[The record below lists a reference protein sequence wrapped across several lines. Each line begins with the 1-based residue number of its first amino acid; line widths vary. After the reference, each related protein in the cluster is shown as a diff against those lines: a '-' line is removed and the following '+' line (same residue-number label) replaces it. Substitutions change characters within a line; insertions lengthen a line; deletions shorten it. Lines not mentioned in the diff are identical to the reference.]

1 MPLCP
6 TRNLATVLIA
16 CLLLAG
22 CFGGDDRAIEVV
34 AIGDPGSTFQAG
46 PRWPLAAQELRAAS
60 VEGLVAF
67 DEQGRVVPALAD
79 RWIVTDDGLS
89 FIFRLRDGIWADG
102 SAITAESARAALLQ
116 AIAAQRSLPL
126 GADLGVIGE
135 VRAMAGRVI
144 EIRLDRQAPDILQL
158 LAQPELGLVS
168 NGRGAGPMKS
178 RRDTNKDLKLSG
190 VLLKAIAPE
199 ERGLPQDE
207 SWAKRVRSLRFSAAP
222 AARAVKLFSDG
233 DVTVVIGGTLTDY
246 PRLAAA
252 GVSRSAIQFDPVAGL
267 FGLAVLHADGFL
279 SLPENREAIAM
290 ALDRD
295 ALVRTFNLDG
305 WLVTTRVLTPGMEGD
320 TGAVSERWQGRTIEE
335 RQALASARVSRWKA
349 AHGGAVALRIA
360 LPAGPGTDL
369 LFAQFAKDLKTIGLE
384 ARRVTLASDADLR
397 LIDVAAR
404 YSRPAWYF
412 NQLACG
418 SAASLCSVTAD
429 RLVAQANAEPDPVK
443 HADLLAEAEAKLT
456 IENTYIPL
464 GVPIRWSLVSSSV
477 TAFAPNHLAI
487 HPLMPLAILPK

>member
-1 MPLCP
+1 MSLRPIQTLP
-6 TRNLATVLIA
+6 HLVIA

-22 CFGGDDRAIEVV
+22 CFGSDDGATEVV
-34 AIGDPGSTFQAG
+34 AIGDPGSIFQAG

-67 DEQGRVVPALAD
+67 DEQARVVPALAD

-89 FIFRLRDGIWADG
+89 FIFRLRDGTWADG
-102 SAITAESARAALLQ
+102 SAITADSARAALLQ
-116 AIAAQRSLPL
+116 AIAAQRNLPL
-126 GADLGVIGE
+126 GADLNVIGE

-144 EIRLDRQAPDILQL
+144 EIRLNRQAPDLLQL
-158 LAQPELGLVS
+158 LAQPELGLAVG
-168 NGRGAGPMKS
+168 GRGAGPMKS
-178 RRDTNKDLKLSG
+178 QRDTNKDLKLSG

-199 ERGLPQDE
+199 DRGLPQDE
-207 SWAKRVRSLRFSAAP
+207 GWAKRVHKLRFSAAP

-233 DVTVVIGGTLTDY
+233 DVSVVIGGTLADY
-246 PRLAAA
+246 PRLAEA

-305 WLVTTRVLTPGMEGD
+305 WLVTTRVLTPGLEAD
-320 TGAVSERWQGRTIEE
+320 SGAVSERWQGRSIAE
-335 RQALASARVSRWKA
+335 RQALASARVGRWKA
-349 AHGGAVALRIA
+349 AHGGPVVLRIA
-360 LPAGPGTDL
+360 LPSGPGADL
-369 LFAQFAKDLKTIGLE
+369 LFAQFAADLKVAGLE
-384 ARRVTLASDADLR
+384 LRRVALASDADLR
-397 LIDVAAR
+397 LVDTTAR

-418 SAASLCSVTAD
+418 AAALCSVTAD
-429 RLVAQANAEPDPVK
+429 KLVAQANAEPDPAK
-443 HADLLAEAEAKLT
+443 RTDLLAEAEAKLT
-456 IENTYIPL
+456 IENTYIPI
-464 GVPIRWSLVSSSV
+464 GVPIRWSLVSSSI
-477 TAFAPNHLAI
+477 TAFAPNRLAI